1 MDNEM
6 KHVWDIIKNP
16 EVATALLL
24 IGVKAHKDVDGDIL
38 QIQGH
43 IIFIHILNDIVVEDI
58 STGNRIGRFLWL
70 WENYVDPDKHLTDKD
85 RIVIFADTLAEAQ
98 GAALLM
104 SSRVTADNV
113 QNIRKINASDIGSL
127 NFSYLGQ

>member
-6 KHVWDIIKNP
+6 KHVWDTIKNP

-43 IIFIHILNDIVVEDI
+43 IIFIHILNAIVVEDI